1 MVSHYVKPS
10 KDSANAQSLHA
21 PTQAKQM
28 PQDLRSQYVAQ
39 QRRQDTA
46 NASLQHVAQQ
56 CRQDTAN
63 ASRQHVA
70 QQRRQDTAN
79 ASQRV
84 AQLRQVHPQTSA
96 GVALAP
102 VGVTATF
109 DDQAPATLSQYTVA
123 LPAAADRNT
132 AIQNIQTEYRA
143 YGTSL
148 GNGADSFISRGTIN
162 AWRSAT
168 AAQGNLIYQQITG
181 AGVPIPAPAVASDQN
196 RSLAVHNYSPGGE
209 NPGIAWRTP
218 AMMNHLLN
226 WAALPLVDPVKI
238 SVTSPIAGGG
248 NVATDIE
255 FTEAH
260 RGYVTRVNALGSNAP
275 MARIAKYGDGNNGTR
290 DGTSVVNP
298 LDTYSMTHHSDSDT
312 TVDAQMNAAAAG
324 GSSLAEKEE
333 GIDAIT
339 KVIAEGGRFN
349 CVAALGGNLTNESKF
364 YTTDPDDRDRVIYMD
379 FRTLWVQWTSL
390 FQKRYGI
397 TDATVRD
404 QLRILWLAEGQG
416 RVDSMDE
423 NAAGASDY
431 DLRP

>member
-1 MVSHYVKPS
+1 MVSHFAKPS
-10 KDSANAQSLHA
+10 KDSANAMS
-21 PTQAKQM
+21 TQAPKQTQQAT
-28 PQDLRSQYVAQ
+28 QDLRS
-39 QRRQDTA
+39 
-46 NASLQHVAQQ
+46 
-56 CRQDTAN
+56 
-63 ASRQHVA
+63 QHVA

-79 ASQRV
+79 SSHRV

-102 VGVTATF
+102 VGAAATF
-109 DDQAPATLSQYTVA
+109 DDQAPATLNHYTVA

-148 GNGADSFISRGTIN
+148 GNGADSFISRGKLN
-162 AWRSAT
+162 EWRGAS
-168 AAQGNLIYQQITG
+168 AAQGNQIYQRLTG

-196 RSLAVHNYSPGGE
+196 RSMAVHTYAPGGE
-209 NPGIAWRTP
+209 NAGIAWRTP
-218 AMMNHLLN
+218 AMMDHLLN

-260 RGYVTRVNALGSNAP
+260 RGYVTHVNALGSNAP

-312 TVDAQMNAAAAG
+312 TVDEQMDAAEAV

-333 GIDAIT
+333 GVDAIT

-349 CVAALGGNLTNESKF
+349 CVAALGANLSNASRF
-364 YTTDPDDRDRVIYMD
+364 YTTEPGEHDRVIYMD
-379 FRTLWVQWTSL
+379 FSTLWVQWTSL
-390 FQKRYGI
+390 FGKRYGI
-397 TDATVRD
+397 TNATVRNQIRD
-404 QLRILWLAEGQG
+404 LWLAEGQG

-431 DLRP
+431 DLRV